1 MGMKEKSGAKI
12 KKIGEIFNKKQL
24 DPSPDILMAIPY
36 HCVTSLPPQEQN
48 IRKIETV
55 SIWGKAKQRSGCE
68 YWSENSWIKL
78 TTTWLP
84 DC

>member
-1 MGMKEKSGAKI
+1 MKGKSGAKI

-48 IRKIETV
+48 IRKIETEFLFG
-55 SIWGKAKQRSGCE
+55 GKPSRGQGVNTGLKIRGL
-68 YWSENSWIKL
+68 N
-78 TTTWLP
+78 
-84 DC
+84 